1 MSEAAPPPSA
11 SESASTPARRF
22 GAGPLWAGLYGVI
35 ALVFVA
41 AATYMHA
48 VQKIGL
54 MQPQVLF
61 PSLGAVWFV
70 IRAALALA
78 GAAPGGRP

>member
-1 MSEAAPPPSA
+1 MSEAGPTPPPV
-11 SESASTPARRF
+11 RRL
-22 GAGPLWAGLYGVI
+22 GAGPLWAALYGVI

-48 VQKIGL
+48 VQKVGL
-54 MQPQVLF
+54 MQPQMLF
-61 PSLGAVWFV
+61 PSLGAVWFI

-78 GAAPGGRP
+78 GARGGRS